1 MERSLYWYIGSLHIL
16 TSTYTTALT
25 AKQVARKV
33 LFPPRLIEH
42 IPLSQIKMTYTI
54 FYVKIATF
62 QKKVTPVFPS
72 NPPLKVEVLS
82 SPPLFE
88 NLVGG
93 STLNLQ
99 KGEGGAHYIVMMI
112 ENISGMYILIWYHN
126 FQPFCCCKGRV
137 ILLQIVYHRPLQTD
151 LTTLDSSHLIRFSC
165 FVELYLE

>member
-112 ENISGMYILIWYHN
+112 ENISGMYII
-126 FQPFCCCKGRV
+126 
-137 ILLQIVYHRPLQTD
+137 I
-151 LTTLDSSHLIRFSC
+151 
-165 FVELYLE
+165 